1 MAAYLINLRQSQS
14 HGSKE
19 TLKSKLL
26 NSSSYGLNVLEL
38 GSGCGIAGIA
48 FAQLWS
54 RCQVFLTDLTEA
66 MDVLEVNV
74 ARAIPAAGTRLIT
87 AMMDW
92 AEEIP
97 VAIKDVTFDLI
108 LISDCTYNSDS
119 LPMLVNTLSAIAT
132 TSPTV
137 IIVISLK
144 VRHPSENILFQLLS
158 AANFG
163 ELSHTILRLPNR
175 GRFTTDEAYD
185 TIEIYEYQLVEG
197 QVASKHGN

>member
-1 MAAYLINLRQSQS
+1 MAAYLVNLRQSQTC
-14 HGSKE
+14 GSNE

-66 MDVLEVNV
+66 MDILHVNV
-74 ARAIPAAGTRLIT
+74 ARAVPAPGTRLIT

-97 VAIKDVTFDLI
+97 IAIRDVTFNLI
-108 LISDCTYNSDS
+108 LISDCTYNPDS

-132 TSPTV
+132 TSPSV
-137 IIVISLK
+137 IVLISLK
-144 VRHPSENILFQLLS
+144 VRHPSEEILFQLLS
-158 AANFG
+158 AADFG

-175 GRFTTDEAYD
+175 GRFTRDEAYD
-185 TIEIYEYQLVEG
+185 MIEIYEYQLVEG
-197 QVASKHGN
+197 EVASKCGN